1 VSDRDG
7 SKAAERRAERIKWRG
22 HSRLTSQASRN
33 MDQRLRRMNERAS
46 ELDGRLRRHAA
57 EGVIWHREWDDP
69 AQLG

>member
-1 VSDRDG
+1 VSDRDR
-7 SKAAERRAERIKWRG
+7 SKAAELRAERIKWRG

-57 EGVIWHREWDDP
+57 EGVIWHRKWDDSP
-69 AQLG
+69 RLG

>member
-1 VSDRDG
+1 VSDRERG
-7 SKAAERRAERIKWRG
+7 KAAELRAERIKWRG

-57 EGVIWHREWDDP
+57 EGVIWHRKWDDP
-69 AQLG
+69 PPPG